1 DQQLLR
7 AFCSNIA
14 VGFENV
20 VLYSQ
25 LLDQAYN
32 DPLLRLPNRNRFV
45 ELLDKNLK
53 DPAGV
58 TLALIDIDDFSDI
71 NDAFGHHFGDQVLQ
85 AVVH

>member
-1 DQQLLR
+1 MAALVDVGRELDELDQQLLK

-53 DPAGV
+53 DPSA
-58 TLALIDIDDFSDI
+58 SRSR
-71 NDAFGHHFGDQVLQ
+71 
-85 AVVH
+85 